1 MSMIH
6 QAMLL
11 DSTTDLN
18 APLLACEESQ
28 GNCAGERI
36 PVIQPQ
42 FDVFAR
48 FRSSSLILGL
58 IVGFF
63 IQFAT
68 LGANFL
74 AISFWGEDVATKS
87 KFDVIVFSLLWSLL
101 TSALA
106 IFILGLLRA
115 LVTVSFQ
122 TAASTLQKQHEQQP
136 GLQLEHDI
144 ISRKS
149 LQRGAAVDTT
159 TRDVNDYYDGY
170 LDNLTLHLECRFVI
184 GALVGVCLAW
194 TLTDFLLGMQAQIIY
209 SLVTLAVALCWCR
222 AMVLCFA
229 TKEKVKQRNARKGRK
244 KYDLDAHEFHVNS
257 SSQTRCLLQLF
268 DKARESKHFR

>member
-1 MSMIH
+1 MIH
-6 QAMLL
+6 QAALF
-11 DSTTDLN
+11 DHTTDLN
-18 APLLACEESQ
+18 VPLLTDEESQ
-28 GNCAGERI
+28 ESAGGV
-36 PVIQPQ
+36 PFIQPQ
-42 FDVFAR
+42 FDVFVR
-48 FRSSSLILGL
+48 FRSSALILGL

-74 AISFWGEDVATKS
+74 AISFWGEDVATQS

-101 TSALA
+101 ASALA

-122 TAASTLQKQHEQQP
+122 AAMATLQQQHEQQQR
-136 GLQLEHDI
+136 LQREYDI
-144 ISRKS
+144 TSHNTME
-149 LQRGAAVDTT
+149 RGAAVDMTA
-159 TRDVNDYYDGY
+159 REDVNDFYDEY

-209 SLVTLAVALCWCR
+209 SLATLAVALCWCR

-229 TKEKVKQRNARKGRK
+229 TVEKVKQRNSRNGRK
-244 KYDLDAHEFHVNS
+244 KYDLDAHEGA
-257 SSQTRCLLQLF
+257 L
-268 DKARESKHFR
+268 HFQQPNQMFVAIV

>member
-1 MSMIH
+1 MH
-6 QAMLL
+6 QVVLL
-11 DSTTDLN
+11 DSTSDLN
-18 APLLACEESQ
+18 EPLLADKEPQ
-28 GNCAGERI
+28 DGAGEGI
-36 PVIQPQ
+36 PVIKPR
-42 FDVFAR
+42 FDHFAR

-74 AISFWGEDVATKS
+74 AISFLEEDVATKS

-115 LVTVSFQ
+115 LVTLSFQ
-122 TAASTLQKQHEQQP
+122 TATATLQQRQQHEQQR
-136 GLQLEHDI
+136 LQRENDMSHNNTME
-144 ISRKS
+144 
-149 LQRGAAVDTT
+149 RGAAVDMTM
-159 TRDVNDYYDGY
+159 RDVNDFYDEH

-194 TLTDFLLGMQAQIIY
+194 TLTDFLLGMKAQIIY
-209 SLVTLAVALCWCR
+209 SLATLTVALCWCR
-222 AMVLCFA
+222 VMVLCFA
-229 TKEKVKQRNARKGRK
+229 TKEKVKQRISRNGRK
-244 KYDLDAHEFHVNS
+244 KYDFDANECEEV
-257 SSQTRCLLQLF
+257 
-268 DKARESKHFR
+268 HFQQPNQMFVAIV